1 MPLER
6 LSPTALDNFW
16 LRMAGMYGNTWVSQ
30 YGAAPHGIGGET
42 WAMALAGITL
52 AQIGDGLR
60 SALACGGD
68 WPPSAPRFRAMCLGI
83 PTLSTVQ
90 LALKHRQRPT
100 PFMRLVWQHLDS
112 NRLAR
117 ADEDKA
123 DRLIRDAYDLART
136 HVMSGGQLPA
146 EPAALIEKKT
156 PERKPATPAVA
167 ERHIADIA
175 ALLKTE
181 PVKPYTEV
189 DA

>member
-1 MPLER
+1 
-6 LSPTALDNFW
+6 
-16 LRMAGMYGNTWVSQ
+16 MAGMYGNTWVSQ

-42 WAMALAGITL
+42 WSMALAGITL
-52 AQIGDGLR
+52 EQIGTGLR

-112 NRLAR
+112 SRLAR
-117 ADEDKA
+117 AGEDKA
-123 DRLIRDAYDLART
+123 DHLIRDAYDLART
-136 HVMSGGQLPA
+136 HVMSGGALPP
-146 EPAALIEKKT
+146 EPAALIEKKS
-156 PERKPATPAVA
+156 PERRPAPAAVVK
-167 ERHIADIA
+167 RHIADIA

-181 PVKPYTEV
+181 PATPYTEV
-189 DA
+189 DP